1 VVLVVDD
8 NEEIREL
15 LGLWLKTRDC
25 RVVEASDGA
34 EAVEVARRE
43 RPDLIF
49 MDLHLPQFDGFSAAY
64 RIRLYGGA
72 GSRVPIIA
80 ISADGELGG
89 VVQQPVPGRDVG
101 FTDFAPKPFSPGQLD
116 QILDRYLPR
125 AGETA
130 AVE

>member
-1 VVLVVDD
+1 VVDD

-15 LGLWLKTRDC
+15 LRLWLEAREC

-49 MDLHLPQFDGFSAAY
+49 MDLHLPEIDGFSAAY

-72 GSRVPIIA
+72 GSRVPIVA
-80 ISADGELGG
+80 ISADGVLG
-89 VVQQPVPGRDVG
+89 VEVQHPSRGRDVG
-101 FTDFAPKPFSPGQLD
+101 FNDFAPKPFSPGQLE
-116 QILDRYLPR
+116 QLLERYLPKPGGD
-125 AGETA
+125 AGGD
-130 AVE
+130 